1 MNDERRPAADGE
13 HGGGPGPSGESPVE
27 RLLREAMAA
36 RVARITTQDLR
47 PADPPSGPR
56 TRRRPAYLVGLPLM
70 GLAAATVIGLLSVPG
85 DTLADK
91 GDDTPAATMSS
102 SADPSPGPDPLA
114 PAEQSADPLGRPAG
128 APAPGV
134 PQDPGSAFEPDAAGA
149 PGTTGS
155 PGGAG
160 AGRGRPVTGAAS
172 PQPGGPAA
180 GTAGA
185 GDPTAAGGGVARP
198 SQGIVLS
205 FDGLEKKEATV
216 GAGPVTFA
224 VTWHN
229 TTEQAYGKVA
239 PVVAVR
245 SLAAEGG
252 EGRSLRGRL
261 QREDDGGSW
270 TDVPLTEASGNYL
283 ASGDEAAFA
292 LAPGASRTLRYRLDP
307 SIDSAE
313 GTLLI
318 EALALTPATPQR
330 TVEASVLTAL
340 RLSEAPAAARMAPEF
355 TVALAKDDGGADP
368 QRATFTMT
376 VRNPGAAPLASVLPT
391 VLLSGTEA
399 GSQIT
404 VQAGYGTEGR
414 RSLPVTRNQSGLR
427 VVDTSL
433 LERLVRP
440 HESTTFSFWLSVPE
454 GWSPDPGSFAVVVGA
469 KGDGREAAPVVVH
482 PSLATAG
489 R

>member
-172 PQPGGPAA
+172 P
-180 GTAGA
+180 
-185 GDPTAAGGGVARP
+185 
-198 SQGIVLS
+198 
-205 FDGLEKKEATV
+205 
-216 GAGPVTFA
+216 
-224 VTWHN
+224 
-229 TTEQAYGKVA
+229 
-239 PVVAVR
+239 
-245 SLAAEGG
+245 
-252 EGRSLRGRL
+252 
-261 QREDDGGSW
+261 
-270 TDVPLTEASGNYL
+270 
-283 ASGDEAAFA
+283 
-292 LAPGASRTLRYRLDP
+292 
-307 SIDSAE
+307 
-313 GTLLI
+313 
-318 EALALTPATPQR
+318 
-330 TVEASVLTAL
+330 
-340 RLSEAPAAARMAPEF
+340 
-355 TVALAKDDGGADP
+355 
-368 QRATFTMT
+368 
-376 VRNPGAAPLASVLPT
+376 
-391 VLLSGTEA
+391 
-399 GSQIT
+399 
-404 VQAGYGTEGR
+404 
-414 RSLPVTRNQSGLR
+414 
-427 VVDTSL
+427 
-433 LERLVRP
+433 
-440 HESTTFSFWLSVPE
+440 
-454 GWSPDPGSFAVVVGA
+454 
-469 KGDGREAAPVVVH
+469 
-482 PSLATAG
+482 
-489 R
+489 